1 MPRFT
6 VKHHQAV
13 WETTTFEVEAEDLDS
28 VRENLDELMCD
39 AVSDERAT
47 VECGDSVRID
57 DDVRIYNESG
67 TEVFSGLDGT
77 NTNDETG

>member
-13 WETTTFEVEAEDLDS
+13 WETTTFEVEAPDLDS
-28 VRENLDELMCD
+28 LRENLGELMAD

-47 VECGDSVRID
+47 IECGDSVGID
-57 DDVRIYNESG
+57 DDIQIFDENG
-67 TEVFSGLDGT
+67 TEVPRGLDGT
-77 NTNDETG
+77 ATNDIAE